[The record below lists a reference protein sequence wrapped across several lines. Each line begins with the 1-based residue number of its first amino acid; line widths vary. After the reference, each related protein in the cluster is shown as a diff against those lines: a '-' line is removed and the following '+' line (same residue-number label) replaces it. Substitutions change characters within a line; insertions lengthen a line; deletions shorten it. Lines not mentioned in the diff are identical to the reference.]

1 MASARC
7 VYCGSTLEPN
17 SRYCLE
23 CGQLVF
29 GRPEHDEI
37 DEGWEPRP
45 RPRRD
50 EPPAA
55 SGAAPA
61 GGERAPEPEG
71 RTMLR
76 SRAQRRGWPE
86 RVALR
91 FSTGASAVV
100 GGAAVIGRRPEQ
112 TAANMGAQSIEIDD
126 ATRSVSRVH
135 LYLTLDGGR
144 LLVGDAGSSNGSS
157 IERGDRTIPLEAGGE
172 RTEVLPGDAVWIG
185 NVRIE
190 ISPA

>member
-17 SRYCLE
+17 SRYCLD

-29 GRPEHDEI
+29 GRPERDDV

-45 RPRRD
+45 RPPRP
-50 EPPAA
+50 E
-55 SGAAPA
+55 APA
-61 GGERAPEPEG
+61 PRDPAPVAQEPQGRAA
-71 RTMLR
+71 LR

-126 ATRSVSRVH
+126 TTRSVSRVH
-135 LYLTLDGGR
+135 LYLTLEGGR
-144 LLVGDAGSSNGSS
+144 LLVGDAGSSNGSA

-185 NVRIE
+185 DVRVE
-190 ISPA
+190 IAPA